1 MAFIVLQDYVAIGA
15 SLYRARQYIRLTESS
30 TVRFPEVASEDVD
43 DKMSEIISRLSV
55 DWSTVSFA
63 ALTTLPSS
71 FIMRPA
77 VSAVI
82 VSYKLIM

>member
-1 MAFIVLQDYVAIGA
+1 MPSII
-15 SLYRARQYIRLTESS
+15 YIARLTESS
-30 TVRFPEVASEDVD
+30 TVRFPEIASKEVD
-43 DKMSEIISRLSV
+43 DKMSEIISKLSV

-82 VSYKLIM
+82 VSYDKIKLTIIVNYDTSN

>member
-1 MAFIVLQDYVAIGA
+1 MTLLQLVPVYTEDNKAM
-15 SLYRARQYIRLTESS
+15 QYTRLTESS

-63 ALTTLPSS
+63 ALTTLLSS

-77 VSAVI
+77 FSAVI
-82 VSYKLIM
+82 VSYKLY

>member
-1 MAFIVLQDYVAIGA
+1 MV
-15 SLYRARQYIRLTESS
+15 SE
-30 TVRFPEVASEDVD
+30 EVTN
-43 DKMSEIISRLSV
+43 KMSEIISRLSI

-71 FIMRPA
+71 FTIRLA

-82 VSYKLIM
+82 VSCDKYNVSEVIFMTPLIN